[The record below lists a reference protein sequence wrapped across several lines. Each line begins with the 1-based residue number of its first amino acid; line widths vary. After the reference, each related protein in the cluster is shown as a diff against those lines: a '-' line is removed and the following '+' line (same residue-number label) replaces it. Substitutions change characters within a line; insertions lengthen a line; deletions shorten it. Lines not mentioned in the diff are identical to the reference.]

1 MNQFTQND
9 LTTEWNNAQWINM
22 ANEHIK
28 KKNGLEFDAL
38 INVVEF
44 QIAFYFAFYQEFSQI
59 NLQKNVHVN
68 VQLAKYWNAL
78 VLRFQFCTLVAL
90 AVAKH
95 NKHSIA
101 WHRTNESSDPRA
113 L

>member
-1 MNQFTQND
+1 MKQCTMNQRG
-9 LTTEWNNAQWINM
+9 ER
-22 ANEHIK
+22 ANEK
-28 KKNGLEFDAL
+28 KTVEFDAL

-78 VLRFQFCTLVAL
+78 VLRFEFYTLVAL

-101 WHRTNESSDPRA
+101 
-113 L
+113 